1 MSIGVVRKVQ
11 HGKHLLNR
19 VAEKLRKGTRDR
31 GAARGARR
39 RTAGR
44 TARRVVVTEAMV
56 DLGERFYLEK
66 WWARRLEGTKATVP
80 EK

>member
-1 MSIGVVRKVQ
+1 
-11 HGKHLLNR
+11 
-19 VAEKLRKGTRDR
+19 
-31 GAARGARR
+31 
-39 RTAGR
+39 
-44 TARRVVVTEAMV
+44 VVVTEAMV